1 MIKDY
6 LKLMRVNHYLKNLLI
21 FLPLLFSR
29 KMLEWVSLKSSLF
42 AFISFSLIASAV
54 YITNDI
60 CDKDIDQLHDLKKH
74 RPIAAQKVSVKKA
87 IFLIFFLIIMAITFN
102 YLATRELIGY
112 SYLYIITYMILN
124 IAYSFGLKNIPLV
137 DITILVSGF
146 LIRVLYGATVIGVS
160 VSNWLY
166 LTIISM
172 SFYLGLGK
180 RRNEIKKEKTK
191 TRAVLQYYSSEF
203 LDRNMYVCLA
213 ITIVFYALWCVDPTT
228 IVKTSNYIIWT
239 VPLIILICMRYS
251 MIVEGDSYGDP
262 VDVVLA
268 DKVLLGLIV
277 IYSLI
282 MVIAIYC

>member
-1 MIKDY
+1 MLKDY

-54 YITNDI
+54 YIINDI

-112 SYLYIITYMILN
+112 SYLYIIIYMILN

-172 SFYLGLGK
+172 SFYLGLRK

-191 TRAVLQYYSSEF
+191 TRAVFQYYSSGF
-203 LDRNMYVCLA
+203 LDKNMYVCLA